1 MHSENQYLELPLLK
15 EKKVRIALK
24 REDLLHPMVSGNKYR
39 KLKYNLMEAQ
49 QSGYRNVLTFG
60 GAFSNH
66 IAATAAACKMGK
78 LGSIGIIRGNEL
90 ADSWRENP
98 TLKMAHEN
106 GMRFRFV
113 DRETYRKRK
122 ELDFLASLREEFGE
136 FYLVPEGGT
145 NALALKGCEEILE
158 EDDKVFDIICV
169 CVGTGGTI
177 AGLIKASNNNQQVL
191 GFPVL
196 KGDFLENDI
205 KELTEKRNWS
215 LDLNYHFGGYGKI
228 NEELVAFINQFKR
241 QTTIP
246 LDPVYTG
253 KMMYGLLD
261 SVKNDNFAP
270 GTQILAIHTGGIQ
283 GIHGMNR
290 VLLKKKLP
298 LLDI

>member
-15 EKKVRIALK
+15 EKDVRIALK

-39 KLKYNLMEAQ
+39 KLKYNLKEAQ

-60 GAFSNH
+60 GAYSNH
-66 IAATAAACKMGK
+66 IAATASACKMHK
-78 LGSIGIIRGNEL
+78 LGSIGIIRGDEL
-90 ADSWRENP
+90 SGRWQENP

-106 GMRFRFV
+106 GMRFKFV
-113 DRETYRKRK
+113 DRETYRKRE
-122 ELDFLASLREEFGE
+122 ELDFLVSLREEFGE
-136 FYLVPEGGT
+136 FFLVPEGGT
-145 NALALKGCEEILE
+145 NALAIKGCGEILE
-158 EDDKVFDIICV
+158 EEDKVFDIICV

-177 AGLIKASNNNQQVL
+177 AGLINTANNNQQVL

-228 NEELVAFINQFKR
+228 NEELVAFINQFKQ
-241 QTTIP
+241 QTAIP

-261 SVKNDNFAP
+261 RVKNDNFVP

-283 GIHGMNR
+283 GVHGMNK

>member
-1 MHSENQYLELPLLK
+1 MQSENQYLELPLLK
-15 EKKVRIALK
+15 EKEVRIALK

-39 KLKYNLMEAQ
+39 KLKYNLKEAQ
-49 QSGYRNVLTFG
+49 QSGYHNVLTFG

-66 IAATAAACKMGK
+66 IAATAAACKMHK

-90 ADSWRENP
+90 ANSWQENP
-98 TLKMAHEN
+98 TLNMAHEN
-106 GMRFRFV
+106 GMRFKFV
-113 DRETYRKRK
+113 DRETYRQRK
-122 ELDFLASLREEFGE
+122 ELDFLASLCEEFGE

-145 NALALKGCEEILE
+145 NALAIKGCEEILGE
-158 EDDKVFDIICV
+158 EDKQFDIICV

-177 AGLIKASNNNQQVL
+177 VGLIKAANNNQQVL

-196 KGDFLENDI
+196 KGNFLQNDI

-241 QTTIP
+241 QTSIP

-261 SVKNDNFAP
+261 RVKNDNFAP